1 MKNNLVILGA
11 GESGY
16 GAAVLGKAKGW
27 NVFVS
32 DNGLMKPE
40 YLEKFSRLGVKFEQ
54 NGHNETRIFN
64 ADVIVKSPGVPENAP
79 IVVKAREKGIR
90 VESEIEFAGKY
101 TSAKKICITGSNGK
115 TTTTTLIYDIM
126 RGSGAKVAVAGN
138 IGESFAEK
146 VAKET
151 DGEIDWYVIELS
163 SFQLDGMYDFK
174 ADIGLLL
181 NITPDHLNRYDYKME
196 NYVNSKLRIAQNLQE
211 SEFFVVNADDPETQN
226 AISRV
231 TSMGT
236 KITFSAKSK
245 TGDAYFD
252 GTNITFE
259 DFTFPVCDLQIK
271 GIHNIANALAA
282 VIACKKAKVCNGD
295 LAKGL
300 KNFKGV
306 EHRLEPVIEFNGV
319 QWIND
324 SKATNVDS
332 VIYALG
338 AMTRPTIWIAGGTD
352 KGNDYSLLTDLA
364 KEHVKALVCMGLDNK
379 KLVDSFTGIVPDV
392 FDTNSLEDA
401 MNKCR
406 EIATKGDCVLLSPA
420 CASFDLF
427 KNYEHRGKCFKE
439 DVIAHSK

>member
-1 MKNNLVILGA
+1 MKKNLVILGA

-32 DNGLMKPE
+32 DNGTIKPE
-40 YLEKFSRLGVKFEQ
+40 YNEKFSRLGVEFEEK
-54 NGHNETRIFN
+54 GHDEKRILS
-64 ADVIVKSPGVPENAP
+64 ADLIIKSPGVPENAP
-79 IVVKAREKGIR
+79 IVVKAREKGIK

-101 TSAKKICITGSNGK
+101 TSAKTICVTGSNGK

-126 RGSGAKVAVAGN
+126 HNANLKVAVAGN

-146 VAKET
+146 VASEKKGET
-151 DGEIDWYVIELS
+151 DWYVIELS
-163 SFQLDGMYDFK
+163 SFQLDGMFDFK
-174 ADIGLLL
+174 ADIALLL

-196 NYVNSKLRIAQNLQE
+196 NYVNSKLRVAQNQTPGEYLII
-211 SEFFVVNADDPETQN
+211 NADDPETQN

-231 TSMGT
+231 KSEGT
-236 KITFSAKSK
+236 RITFSAKSK
-245 TGDAYFD
+245 KGNAFLDGETLRFD
-252 GTNITFE
+252 
-259 DFTFPVCDLQIK
+259 DFAFSAKDLQIK
-271 GIHNIANALAA
+271 GVHNIANALAA
-282 VIACKKAKVCNGD
+282 IIACKKAGVNNKD
-295 LAKGL
+295 LAEGL
-300 KNFKGV
+300 TNFKGV
-306 EHRLEPVIEFNGV
+306 EHRLEPVCEYNGV

-332 VIYALG
+332 VVYALG

-352 KGNDYSLLTDLA
+352 KGNDYSLLSQLA
-364 KEHVKALVCMGLDNK
+364 KDHVRALVCMGLDNQ
-379 KLVDSFTGIVPDV
+379 KLVKSFTGIIPEIY
-392 FDTNSLEDA
+392 DTNTFEDA
-401 MNKCR
+401 MNTCR
-406 EIATKGDCVLLSPA
+406 KIAVKGDCVLLSPA